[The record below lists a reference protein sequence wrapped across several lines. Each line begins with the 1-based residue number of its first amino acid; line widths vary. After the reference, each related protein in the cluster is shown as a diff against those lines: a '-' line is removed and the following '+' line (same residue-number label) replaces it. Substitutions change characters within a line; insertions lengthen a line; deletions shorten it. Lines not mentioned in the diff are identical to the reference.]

1 MAYSSTLVVKS
12 PNILQRYVRWQ
23 FGLGSSA
30 QKDVVQNRNTT
41 NSSSGKKGFFTS
53 LPIVGGI
60 FSSTG
65 NTITRAGTGLQVAGG
80 RTKDMLFSG
89 PVCAFNWGAALIF
102 MGPVI
107 AALLKDIA
115 NIGAAFQLS
124 KDERR
129 AKHLTLS
136 DFLQAVGWKTAITT
150 MLHGITLV
158 LQSAVFF
165 SFGGKANGILNLLA
179 KPLGKLYSFGAM
191 GIFWLFDYLATK
203 FIKGKQDTQLILED
217 DVAQQNSLT
226 DKPPEDPKSD
236 KPQNDL
242 NNQIPPQNPSAGD
255 GNDNKADNSKKQN
268 RADQSEDPASKD
280 NGNGLGSGGGGLTG
294 NGLGGGASLPPQTIT
309 IGTYNEAART
319 NVAKNGNVYAP
330 QDPFYVKPSLDPRV
344 ARNITRYGL
353 STPEREI
360 SNDNGYENQQDDDG
374 SDTYNQDSDIQNQ
387 SQYST
392 LNSGRR

>member
-1 MAYSSTLVVKS
+1 MAYSSTTVGKLPTNPFARFSRWLVAADTGKRQS
-12 PNILQRYVRWQ
+12 NKIGNPSIDQ
-23 FGLGSSA
+23 
-30 QKDVVQNRNTT
+30 
-41 NSSSGKKGFFTS
+41 KKGFFAS
-53 LPIVGGI
+53 LPVVGGI
-60 FSSTG
+60 LSSTG

-226 DKPPEDPKSD
+226 DKTPEDSKSD
-236 KPQNDL
+236 KAQNDL
-242 NNQIPPQNPSAGD
+242 NNQISPQNLNPGD
-255 GNDNKADNSKKQN
+255 GNDNKADNSRKQN
-268 RADQSEDPASKD
+268 GADKSGSPNSKD
-280 NGNGLGSGGGGLTG
+280 NG

-360 SNDNGYENQQDDDG
+360 SNDNVSENQQDNDG
-374 SDTYNQDSDIQNQ
+374 SYTDNQDSVIQNQ
-387 SQYST
+387 PQYSIP
-392 LNSGRR
+392 NSGRRSS

>member
-255 GNDNKADNSKKQN
+255 GNDNKADNSKKQH

-294 NGLGGGASLPPQTIT
+294 NGLGGGAYSPPPQIVK
-309 IGTYNEAART
+309 IGTYNEAPI
-319 NVAKNGNVYAP
+319 VAKNGSASRYGDFLRYPPNTDNNIVSYP
-330 QDPFYVKPSLDPRV
+330 RSLTSQ
-344 ARNITRYGL
+344 ITR
-353 STPEREI
+353 STGKDA
-360 SNDNGYENQQDDDG
+360 NDFSDNQQSDDY
-374 SDTYNQDSDIQNQ
+374 SDSADQP
-387 SQYST
+387 QYSIP
-392 LNSGRR
+392 NSGRRSS

>member
-294 NGLGGGASLPPQTIT
+294 NGLGGGAYSPPPQIVK
-309 IGTYNEAART
+309 IGTYNEAPI
-319 NVAKNGNVYAP
+319 VAKNGSASRYGDFLRYPPNTDNNIVSYP
-330 QDPFYVKPSLDPRV
+330 RSLTSQ
-344 ARNITRYGL
+344 ITR
-353 STPEREI
+353 STGKDA
-360 SNDNGYENQQDDDG
+360 NDNQQSDDDL
-374 SDTYNQDSDIQNQ
+374 DSADQP
-387 SQYST
+387 QYSIP
-392 LNSGRR
+392 NSGRRSS

>member
-65 NTITRAGTGLQVAGG
+65 NTITRAGTGLQFAGG

-294 NGLGGGASLPPQTIT
+294 NGLGGGAYSPPPQIVK
-309 IGTYNEAART
+309 IGTYNEAPI
-319 NVAKNGNVYAP
+319 VAKNGSASRYGDFLRYPPNTDNNIVSYP
-330 QDPFYVKPSLDPRV
+330 RSLTSQ
-344 ARNITRYGL
+344 ITR
-353 STPEREI
+353 STGKDA
-360 SNDNGYENQQDDDG
+360 NDFFDNQQSDD
-374 SDTYNQDSDIQNQ
+374 YLDSADQP
-387 SQYST
+387 QYSIP
-392 LNSGRR
+392 NSGRRSS

>member
-294 NGLGGGASLPPQTIT
+294 NGLGGGAYSPPPQIVK
-309 IGTYNEAART
+309 IGTYNEAPI
-319 NVAKNGNVYAP
+319 VAKNGSASRYGDFLRYPPNTDNNIVSYP
-330 QDPFYVKPSLDPRV
+330 RSLTSQ
-344 ARNITRYGL
+344 ITR
-353 STPEREI
+353 STGKDA
-360 SNDNGYENQQDDDG
+360 NDFSDNQQSDDY
-374 SDTYNQDSDIQNQ
+374 SDSADQP
-387 SQYST
+387 QYSIP
-392 LNSGRR
+392 NSGRRSS

>member
-294 NGLGGGASLPPQTIT
+294 NGLGGGAYSPPPQIVK
-309 IGTYNEAART
+309 IGTYNEAPI
-319 NVAKNGNVYAP
+319 VAKNGSASRYGDFLRYPPNTDNNIVSYP
-330 QDPFYVKPSLDPRV
+330 RSLTSQ
-344 ARNITRYGL
+344 ITR
-353 STPEREI
+353 STGKDA
-360 SNDNGYENQQDDDG
+360 NDFFDNQQSDD
-374 SDTYNQDSDIQNQ
+374 YLDSADQP
-387 SQYST
+387 QYSIP
-392 LNSGRR
+392 NSGRRSS